1 MPEPRKLRTFK
12 EGWEAE
18 QARQKAAR
26 ADPGSPKV
34 VRQARLIGLAMVT
47 VGVVLGVALGAAFWL
62 ADMRRAYGWVLALP
76 LSLFGIGVWMLV
88 TGRHP
93 QARKRRRRDS
103 P

>member
-1 MPEPRKLRTFK
+1 MPELRKLRTFK

-47 VGVVLGVALGAAFWL
+47 VGVVLGAALGAALWL
-62 ADMRRAYGWVLALP
+62 ADRRAYGWVLALP

-93 QARKRRRRDS
+93 QARKRRHRDS

>member
-1 MPEPRKLRTFK
+1 MPEPRKKLTFK
-12 EGWEAE
+12 ERLEAE

-62 ADMRRAYGWVLALP
+62 ADRRAYGWVLALP